1 LLPPGTGGAEC
12 LIECIRKSNHIF
24 PGALAF
30 DALKVW
36 TNNDNDQ
43 GVGEAVKKLTS

>member
-1 LLPPGTGGAEC
+1 MIMVSVRATTSFQAALP
-12 LIECIRKSNHIF
+12 
-24 PGALAF
+24 F

-43 GVGEAVKKLTS
+43 GGSEAVKKPTG